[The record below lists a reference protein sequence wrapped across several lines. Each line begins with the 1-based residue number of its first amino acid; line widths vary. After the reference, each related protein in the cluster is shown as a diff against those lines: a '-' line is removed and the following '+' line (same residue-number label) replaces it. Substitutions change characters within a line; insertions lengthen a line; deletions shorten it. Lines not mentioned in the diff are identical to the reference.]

1 MRSYELTFI
10 IHPEVEEP
18 DFSQLIEKVKGYIT
32 SNGGQVTNVD
42 IWGRRKLAYP
52 IRRVR
57 EGQYVYMEM
66 EMDGQAIAN
75 LERSLRLTEPIMRH
89 LIVRT
94 DED

>member
-42 IWGRRKLAYP
+42 IWGRRRLAYP

-66 EMDGQAIAN
+66 ELDGQAIAN

>member
-42 IWGRRKLAYP
+42 IWGRRRLAYP